1 MAINSKH
8 NQLPSDLGPT
18 QLVAVSSLKF
28 PQSFKIYPTATVKKA
43 ARFIESLGLRVPVLI
58 DRERNIICGEI
69 WALAHKHLGLPE
81 ISVLIA
87 DGLSK
92 DQLEAYRIGMQRIP
106 ELGEW
111 DNNALG
117 DLFQDWTGRDIGF
130 DIELTGFALPEI
142 DI

>member
-1 MAINSKH
+1 MVTPKH
-8 NQLPSDLGPT
+8 NQLPNDLGPT
-18 QLVAVSSLKF
+18 QLIAVSSLKF
-28 PQSFKIYPTATVKKA
+28 PRGYKLYTASTVKRA

-58 DRERNIICGEI
+58 DRERNIVCGEI
-69 WALAHKHLGLPE
+69 WALAHRHLGLPE

-111 DNNALG
+111 DDNRAL
-117 DLFQDWTGRDIGF
+117 
-130 DIELTGFALPEI
+130 
-142 DI
+142 